1 MVLLVLGSQI
11 TKSQATSIDCCSVN
25 YLVFIFAFVDR
36 LITMSS
42 VSATESSISSQLKC
56 WRCDNIIWLVGGT
69 VFCFLCTCLLLS
81 NLISW
86 RNVNFQMSP
95 PDGDVSPNTSC
106 NKESLI
112 CLLTPLTFSSL
123 RESDKKLAI
132 SSPFQFHLKSLPMLK
147 AP

>member
-11 TKSQATSIDCCSVN
+11 TKTQATSIGCCSVI

-36 LITMSS
+36 LNDVLRVRDRIIHLLS
-42 VSATESSISSQLKC
+42 VEVLKV
-56 WRCDNIIWLVGGT
+56 RQYNLIGRRN
-69 VFCFLCTCLLLS
+69 CFLCTCLLLS